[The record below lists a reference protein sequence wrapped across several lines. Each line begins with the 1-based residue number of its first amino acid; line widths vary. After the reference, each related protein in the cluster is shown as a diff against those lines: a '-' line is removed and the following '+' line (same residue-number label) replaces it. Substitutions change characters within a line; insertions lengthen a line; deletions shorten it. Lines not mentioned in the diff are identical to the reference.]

1 VSIAVATG
9 LAACGGDDG
18 GWTVAQAE
26 SITSVR
32 GLSVSVRQC
41 RGVDAGRRDGNTLR
55 YERLRCLAGA
65 RLRGEKFDSVA
76 VRYVIH
82 PLGDSDYELERVR
95 FVGGPGIP

>member
-1 VSIAVATG
+1 VSIVVATG

-32 GLSVSVRQC
+32 GLPVSVRHC
-41 RGVDAGRRDGNTLR
+41 RGIGAGRRDGERRR
-55 YERLRCLAGA
+55 YERLRCVAGA
-65 RLRGEKFDSVA
+65 RLRGERFDSVA
-76 VRYVIH
+76 VLYVIH
-82 PLGDSDYELERVR
+82 PVGDSDYELERVR